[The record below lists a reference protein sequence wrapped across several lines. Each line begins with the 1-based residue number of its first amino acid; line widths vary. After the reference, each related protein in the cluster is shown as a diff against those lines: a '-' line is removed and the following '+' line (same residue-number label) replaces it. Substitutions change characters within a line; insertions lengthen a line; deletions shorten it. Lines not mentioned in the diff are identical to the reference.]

1 MFYEQNKI
9 EPFLKCSKCYEKFDE
24 PRVLPCG
31 KTVCSLCLK
40 TLITDKKKEGCFECC
55 MCQASHNTN
64 AEFPVNELVKGLM
77 RTCEVLQSDL
87 VKKFKANLKD
97 INLKKAEFKEI
108 TVNPWNVEG
117 DYDRVKKHC
126 IDLRI
131 DVDLE
136 TKTAIALIHG
146 QRDDILEEI
155 DRYELNCN
163 GLIDFEAR

>member
-87 VKKFKANLKD
+87 VKKFNFSTRCHHFFNFAIICFKYVVNKCAFVITIFFKPVRWLK
-97 INLKKAEFKEI
+97 N
-108 TVNPWNVEG
+108 
-117 DYDRVKKHC
+117 Y
-126 IDLRI
+126 ID
-131 DVDLE
+131 
-136 TKTAIALIHG
+136 
-146 QRDDILEEI
+146 
-155 DRYELNCN
+155 
-163 GLIDFEAR
+163 

>member
-9 EPFLKCSKCYEKFDE
+9 EAFLKCSKCHEKFDE

-40 TLITDKKKEGCFECC
+40 TLTTDKKKEGCFECC
-55 MCQASHNTN
+55 MCQASHNKN

-77 RTCEVLQSDL
+77 RTCEVLRSDL

-108 TVNPWNVEG
+108 DLFNG
-117 DYDRVKKHC
+117 ADRVKEHC

-136 TKTAIALIHG
+136 TKTAIALIHR
-146 QRDDILEEI
+146 QRDYILKEI
-155 DRYELNCN
+155 DCYELNCN
-163 GLIDFEAR
+163 GLIDFAAR